1 MNEITRMLDNAKIR
15 IIDKEDGT
23 WFVAKDV
30 SDYFGDKNY
39 KRSLRALDD
48 DEKGVTRIV
57 TPGGMQDI
65 NIINESGLYHL
76 LFNMTPENARNVP
89 EGYIDERLEKIH
101 RFKRWVTHD
110 VLPSIRKTGGYTVP
124 QNPEQITD
132 KNLQHIA
139 EILKSAAEIAKEN
152 SALSERNSYL
162 SQFAPTS
169 DYGDPNRDGNPRYQK
184 RRGYYVAN
192 RGADVAKRDP
202 EKYGYQQDLFYDRL
216 PQILM
221 ESFTSA
227 VKRLA
232 EGE

>member
-1 MNEITRMLDNAKIR
+1 MNEITRMIQDQEVR
-15 IIDKEDGT
+15 IINQDGEV
-23 WFVAKDV
+23 WFVAKDICA
-30 SDYFGDKNY
+30 YFGEQNY
-39 KRSLRALDD
+39 RRAVQVLDE
-48 DEKGVTRIV
+48 DEKGVSRIA
-57 TPGGMQDI
+57 TPGGDQDM
-65 NIINESGLYHL
+65 IIVNESGMYRL
-76 LFNMTPENARNVP
+76 LFSMRPTEARDVT
-89 EGYIDERLEKIH
+89 EDYIKARLEKIH
-101 RFKRWVTHD
+101 KFKRWVTHD
-110 VLPSIRKTGGYTVP
+110 VLPSIRKTGSYTVP

-139 EILKSAAEIAKEN
+139 DILKSCAEIAKEN
-152 SALSERNSYL
+152 SVLSERNSYL